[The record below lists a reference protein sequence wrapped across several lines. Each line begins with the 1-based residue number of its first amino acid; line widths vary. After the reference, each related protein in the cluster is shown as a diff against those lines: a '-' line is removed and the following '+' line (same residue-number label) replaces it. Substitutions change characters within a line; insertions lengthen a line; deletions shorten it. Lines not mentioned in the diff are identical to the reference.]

1 MRRRPND
8 TLDKH
13 EVSPMRYSSSRQPAA
28 VAALLIVAGSACNRD
43 AAGRAATRVC
53 PTYATTALSIRVED
67 ARTAARAAKGA
78 VLSLRYN
85 GREPETHAFDADDEI
100 YAVFGEAGRYDVLVT
115 KPGYRP
121 WEQNRIM
128 RPDLDGC
135 GHTSPADVVA
145 RMEPNR

>member
-1 MRRRPND
+1 MSMD
-8 TLDKH
+8 
-13 EVSPMRYSSSRQPAA
+13 VSLIRYSSLWQPAGA
-28 VAALLIVAGSACNRD
+28 AALLMLAGSACDRNAD
-43 AAGRAATRVC
+43 GRAAQRAC
-53 PTYATTALSIRVED
+53 PGYATTALSVRVED

-85 GREPETHAFDADDEI
+85 GREPETHAFEADDEI

-145 RMEPNR
+145 RMEPNP

>member
-1 MRRRPND
+1 MSMDVP
-8 TLDKH
+8 L
-13 EVSPMRYSSSRQPAA
+13 VQYSRTWKAA
-28 VAALLIVAGSACNRD
+28 AAALLVTAGSACDRN
-43 AAGRAATRVC
+43 AAGRGAAQVC
-53 PTYATTALSIRVED
+53 PSYGTAALSVRVED
-67 ARTAARAAKGA
+67 ARTGARAAKGA

-85 GREPETHAFDADDEI
+85 GREPETHAFEADDEI

-145 RMEPNR
+145 RMQPNP